1 MSTKIIIVFSAIL
14 ALFAGAILISEVPS
28 VATLVAF
35 LEVCAGFGC
44 GFYYS
49 KYITNEE
56 LTTVK
61 KENEALKNSLKA
73 ATTEKKVKFPAPRRT
88 AKSTTTKSKE
98 EKGE

>member
-1 MSTKIIIVFSAIL
+1 MSTKVIIIFSAIL
-14 ALFAGAILISEVPS
+14 ALFAGAILVSEVPT

-56 LTTVK
+56 LAATK
-61 KENEALKNSLKA
+61 KENEALKNSLKIA
-73 ATTEKKVKFPAPRRT
+73 TEKKVKFPAPKRT
-88 AKSTTTKSKE
+88 AKSTATKSE
-98 EKGE
+98 EKKGE